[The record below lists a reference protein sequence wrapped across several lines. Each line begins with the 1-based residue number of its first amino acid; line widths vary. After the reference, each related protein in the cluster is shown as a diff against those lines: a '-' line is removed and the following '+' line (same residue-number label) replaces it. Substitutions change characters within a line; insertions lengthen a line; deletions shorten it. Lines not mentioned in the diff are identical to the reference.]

1 MCGDTKPEA
10 SAEYLI
16 KTLKPKEILKKI
28 KRGVI
33 KLDR

>member
-1 MCGDTKPEA
+1 MCGDTNPDA

-16 KTLKPKEILKKI
+16 KFLNPKKILKKI

-33 KLDR
+33 KVDK